1 MSLKQYYALKAPA
14 TPLATNTPVPLSST
28 IQQFMTNAQTCYRV
42 CETVEEHTEKSLAL
56 LQEMEDR
63 HVSVKTLTSALYESF
78 ETLLTEL
85 DALNVKVQSLEGPL
99 PYFTRISS
107 IAKAVGTNESFLPDV
122 LDTYVT
128 VRTQLVTPVV
138 DAYLTSVNQ
147 STDIVSL
154 LRMGCQYMVRLCQA
168 EYTLFR
174 HVFGVVPSAPVL
186 QVEDQDEHAFQRMIF
201 QLSYSLY
208 HAVRPRMLQQHNLD
222 VLCEIVEVLRREVV
236 DTHIRP
242 MGDAAEAVEPVV
254 DRMIGDA
261 QERLILCTQ
270 KYLRDEIEAFVPTLA
285 DLNYPDK
292 LLGACA
298 TPTVYATWYPTLEHT
313 LMCLSKVYR
322 YVNMQIFEELAQD
335 AVRMC
340 TATLNM
346 ASADIAVEKGHLDG
360 GLFLIKHLLTLRE
373 RITPFDIQFAVTE
386 KNLDFSSTTGSYPN

>member
-1 MSLKQYYALKAPA
+1 MSLKQYYALKVSA

-28 IQQFMTNAQTCYRV
+28 IQEFMTNAQTCYRV

-154 LRMGCQYMVRLCQA
+154 
-168 EYTLFR
+168 
-174 HVFGVVPSAPVL
+174 
-186 QVEDQDEHAFQRMIF
+186 
-201 QLSYSLY
+201 
-208 HAVRPRMLQQHNLD
+208 HNLD

-322 YVNMQIFEELAQD
+322 YVNMHIFEELAQD

-346 ASADIAVEKGHLDG
+346 ASADIAVEKSFVRFQVFTCFVLDAMG
-360 GLFLIKHLLTLRE
+360 NILNGNILTDAFTLSVDNSILGLLTHGIPHVHTTTSDVKKTGLADVVEQLQGILEKEYSAQDRAVCDADVQALMQ
-373 RITPFDIQFAVTE
+373 RIVHE
-386 KNLDFSSTTGSYPN
+386 M

>member
-107 IAKAVGTNESFLPDV
+107 IAKAVVDYSSKDTSMYLAAYGELMMHALHTLRDFAVATVEAARDHVLTAISTHPSPALDLDEASAYYLHFHACAPACQALTRHLDMRDTLPGNESFLPDV

-154 LRMGCQYMVRLCQA
+154 
-168 EYTLFR
+168 
-174 HVFGVVPSAPVL
+174 
-186 QVEDQDEHAFQRMIF
+186 
-201 QLSYSLY
+201 
-208 HAVRPRMLQQHNLD
+208 
-222 VLCEIVEVLRREVV
+222 
-236 DTHIRP
+236 
-242 MGDAAEAVEPVV
+242 
-254 DRMIGDA
+254 
-261 QERLILCTQ
+261 
-270 KYLRDEIEAFVPTLA
+270 
-285 DLNYPDK
+285 
-292 LLGACA
+292 
-298 TPTVYATWYPTLEHT
+298 
-313 LMCLSKVYR
+313 
-322 YVNMQIFEELAQD
+322 
-335 AVRMC
+335 
-340 TATLNM
+340 
-346 ASADIAVEKGHLDG
+346 
-360 GLFLIKHLLTLRE
+360 
-373 RITPFDIQFAVTE
+373 
-386 KNLDFSSTTGSYPN
+386 

>member
-1 MSLKQYYALKAPA
+1 
-14 TPLATNTPVPLSST
+14 
-28 IQQFMTNAQTCYRV
+28 
-42 CETVEEHTEKSLAL
+42 
-56 LQEMEDR
+56 
-63 HVSVKTLTSALYESF
+63 
-78 ETLLTEL
+78 
-85 DALNVKVQSLEGPL
+85 
-99 PYFTRISS
+99 
-107 IAKAVGTNESFLPDV
+107 
-122 LDTYVT
+122 
-128 VRTQLVTPVV
+128 
-138 DAYLTSVNQ
+138 
-147 STDIVSL
+147 
-154 LRMGCQYMVRLCQA
+154 
-168 EYTLFR
+168 
-174 HVFGVVPSAPVL
+174 
-186 QVEDQDEHAFQRMIF
+186 MIF

-322 YVNMQIFEELAQD
+322 YVNMHIFEELAQD